1 MNTLVVVILAL
12 GIVVIAV
19 DAKLFLDV
27 SREIGNPATALPGS
41 NSALTGA
48 LARENGATVWNAN
61 TTRLSIALGLTVA
74 WFALVMFL
82 LIKRIVVP
90 VNKVA
95 EAAKAILEGDLSATV
110 ATNPRNELSDVCRL
124 LNELSTDFQEILLL
138 TGTAV
143 GDSLIALEKV
153 QQALDEAPQVSSED
167 LRSPIHSVRQH
178 LEMLRAT
185 VEDFEYYQ
193 AKFNGRAAFGSC
205 QTEEADSVRPHDG
218 LYPVLDCG
226 SEPNQPHTNRPKG
239 KRDD

>member
-82 LIKRIVVP
+82 LIKRI
-90 VNKVA
+90 
-95 EAAKAILEGDLSATV
+95 T
-110 ATNPRNELSDVCRL
+110 L
-124 LNELSTDFQEILLL
+124 LNWS
-138 TGTAV
+138 
-143 GDSLIALEKV
+143 
-153 QQALDEAPQVSSED
+153 
-167 LRSPIHSVRQH
+167 
-178 LEMLRAT
+178 
-185 VEDFEYYQ
+185 
-193 AKFNGRAAFGSC
+193 AAG
-205 QTEEADSVRPHDG
+205 
-218 LYPVLDCG
+218 
-226 SEPNQPHTNRPKG
+226 PK
-239 KRDD
+239 